1 MKKLLCV
8 LFVVMMA
15 AAGSAG
21 AQEDEGI
28 GLSLGLELGAGN
40 VADEA
45 VFSLIPKVVYENSF
59 GALDLFSELDYTIE
73 FDDPTAHSL
82 YFEGELGYNLQ
93 LTDPGVLSII
103 LNDKSNY
110 FLSPALEEGA
120 THEGVVEPALKYT
133 HTLDFG
139 DLSVKA
145 ALPFYYLTG
154 VKDETAMDLEGTL
167 GWASTFGL
175 GLEFTGIMGIK
186 PDSEFAG
193 FRCLVSYEQD
203 IFYGEVEVFTD
214 KEFKSFE
221 IYPEIDLTFA
231 PWTLIVRAEFYK
243 WDGSD
248 DWVVRPFIGGK
259 YSF

>member
-40 VADEA
+40 VAEEA
-45 VFSLIPKVVYENSF
+45 VFSLTPNVVYENSF
-59 GALDLFSELDYTIE
+59 DALDLFGELDYTIE
-73 FDDPTAHSL
+73 FDDPTIHEL
-82 YFEGELGYNLQ
+82 YFEVELGYNLQ

-103 LNDKSNY
+103 VNNNNT
-110 FLSPALEEGA
+110 FQLSPALEEGE
-120 THEGVVEPALKYT
+120 TYEGVVEPALKYT

-139 DLSVKA
+139 DLYVQA
-145 ALPFYYLTG
+145 GLPFYYLTG
-154 VKDETAMDLEGTL
+154 FKDETAMELYGTL

-175 GLEFTGIMGIK
+175 GLEFTGTMGIK
-186 PDSEFAG
+186 PESEFAG
-193 FRCLVSYEQD
+193 FGCLVSYEQD
-203 IFYGEVEVFTD
+203 IFYGEVEVVTD
-214 KEFKSFE
+214 KEFKYLQ
-221 IYPEIDLTFA
+221 IKPEIDLTFA

-243 WDGSD
+243 RDGID
-248 DWVVRPFIGGK
+248 DWAVRPFIGGK